1 VTITDLDIQIVWRM
15 IDEDTY
21 SLVYDRETIS
31 GYLTDY
37 DEDKNYVASLIW
49 GEKAASMLATTYDIS
64 ADGAD
69 YKYSQK
75 IENAKELARYY
86 SSKRKATTPLLVKNP
101 VEVDDSEE
109 L

>member
-1 VTITDLDIQIVWRM
+1 MAYEQLRRM
-15 IDEDTY
+15 IDEPTEATY
-21 SLVYDRETIS
+21 TDSDLI
-31 GYLTDY
+31 GYLADY
-37 DEDKNYVASLIW
+37 DDDLNYVASLIW

-75 IENAKELARYY
+75 IENAKELAKYY

-101 VEVDDSEE
+101 VEVDYSEE